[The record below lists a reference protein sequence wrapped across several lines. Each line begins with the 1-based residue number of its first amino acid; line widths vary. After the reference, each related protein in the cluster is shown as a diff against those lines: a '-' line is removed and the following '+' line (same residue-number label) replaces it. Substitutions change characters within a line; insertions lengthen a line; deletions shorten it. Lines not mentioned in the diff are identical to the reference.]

1 MCLPLYFG
9 GNIMIK
15 NHNIEFIYN
24 NVASLRFPDGM
35 RFDSENSYDDSLQ
48 LVSPDGRLRRG
59 L

>member
-1 MCLPLYFG
+1 
-9 GNIMIK
+9 MIK

-35 RFDSENSYDDSLQ
+35 RFDSKNRTATEDSFQ
-48 LVSPDGRLRRG
+48 LVSPDDRLRRG